1 MNDGANLGI
10 TAGDALD
17 SILGGKKAE
26 STLDN
31 SPEGMRAYLMGAH
44 TEEELMAMNPDEG
57 YNEASRYAGKMIL
70 EVFDAHPEIAEHTKP
85 SDAYDAIEVLHPKFL
100 DGLGLSEFMVGWGL
114 NAAKIAFGK
123 KAGSNPA
130 LVTVEL
136 P

>member
-26 STLDN
+26 STLNN

-85 SDAYDAIEVLHPKFL
+85 SDAYAAIEVLHPKFL
-100 DGLGLSEFMVGWGL
+100 DGLGLSGFMVGWGL